1 MTENTKKQLGQEIK
15 AIRLSKKLSLRKA
28 AEIVGL
34 NSNQTLSILRIERG
48 EFETTALPKKFLEAI
63 GYKFQE
69 KYSYK
74 ILKPNKRPQQHFLT
88 SKS

>member
-28 AEIVGL
+28 AEIIGL

-48 EFETTALPKKFLEAI
+48 EFETTALPQKFLEAI

-74 ILKPNKRPQQHFLT
+74 ILKANKKVILT
-88 SKS
+88 SKSQ